1 MHSPNKP
8 NTRKTNPTQK
18 TPNTAHCRQS
28 VKQTTQIAKKVVEHT
43 VPIKNRSGALNAM
56 RSTRREA
63 KDTREVERATRDETE
78 TLRTE
83 IRASNA
89 QRDGN
94 GTDEKSSEQCAT
106 ERKRDVWENER
117 NGTVGKN
124 GREMSSERTMLADH
138 SKNSSKQP
146 SRNSRTNLSH
156 TLGRSREATAR
167 QSNIVHNGSIT
178 TNITTNYFSAM
189 Q

>member
-1 MHSPNKP
+1 MHTPNKS
-8 NTRKTNPTQK
+8 NPRELNPMQK

-28 VKQTTQIAKKVVEHT
+28 VKQTAQRAKKVVEHD
-43 VPIKNRSGALNAM
+43 KNRSGALNAM

-83 IRASNA
+83 SRASNA
-89 QRDGN
+89 RRDGN
-94 GTDEKSSEQCAT
+94 GTDEESSEQCAT
-106 ERKRDVWENER
+106 ERKRDVRENER
-117 NGTVGKN
+117 NGTVGRN
-124 GREMSSERTMLADH
+124 RREMSSERTMLADH
-138 SKNSSKQP
+138 SKNSSRQP

-156 TLGRSREATAR
+156 TLGRRREATAR

-178 TNITTNYFSAM
+178 TNLTTNYFTAM